1 MTHSHVYG
9 TEKLRKTLFFDKKRC
24 IGARVENLLSG
35 RSADIGADRVVIV
48 WSETRRGKK
57 RTFDTT
63 SGELLSVDSD
73 GYAVRSAD
81 GLFEVRV
88 GFSEG
93 YDGTLQKR
101 VSMHASRDVFLHT
114 VITDVMPADGTFLH
128 TAPLLPHPLIP
139 GGVSD
144 GSPLVTSGIYINA
157 FALAA
162 ALAGVIV
169 TAFALA
175 AALAGV
181 IVTALSKPCSGVA
194 RLSLFFSAVA
204 FLVGMACFVL
214 CIVFGAAIPLHAMG

>member
-1 MTHSHVYG
+1 MTHSQVYC
-9 TEKLRKTLFFDKKRC
+9 TDKLRKNLFFDETRC
-24 IGARVENLLSG
+24 VGARVENLLSG
-35 RSADIGADRVVIV
+35 RSVDIGADKVVIV
-48 WSETRRGKK
+48 WSESGRGKK

-88 GFSEG
+88 SFSEG

-114 VITDVMPADGTFLH
+114 VTTEVMPADGAFLH

-169 TAFALA
+169 TA
-175 AALAGV
+175 
-181 IVTALSKPCSGVA
+181 LSKPRSGVA

-204 FLVGMACFVL
+204 FLVGMACFLL
-214 CIVFGAAIPLHAMG
+214 CLLFATIIPLHAIG

>member
-1 MTHSHVYG
+1 MTHSQVYC
-9 TEKLRKTLFFDKKRC
+9 TDKLRKNLFFDETRC
-24 IGARVENLLSG
+24 VGARVENLLSG
-35 RSADIGADRVVIV
+35 RSVDIDADKVVIV
-48 WSETRRGKK
+48 WSESGRGKK

-81 GLFEVRV
+81 GFFEVRV
-88 GFSEG
+88 SFSEG

-114 VITDVMPADGTFLH
+114 VTTEVMPADGAFLH
-128 TAPLLPHPLIP
+128 TAPLFPHPLIP

-169 TAFALA
+169 TA
-175 AALAGV
+175 
-181 IVTALSKPCSGVA
+181 LSKPRSGVA

-204 FLVGMACFVL
+204 FLVGMACFLL
-214 CIVFGAAIPLHAMG
+214 CLLFTAIIPLHAIG

>member
-1 MTHSHVYG
+1 MTHSQVYC
-9 TEKLRKTLFFDKKRC
+9 TDKLRKNLFFDETRC
-24 IGARVENLLSG
+24 VGARVENLLSG
-35 RSADIGADRVVIV
+35 RSVDIDADKVVIV
-48 WSETRRGKK
+48 WSESGRGKK

-81 GLFEVRV
+81 GFFEVRV
-88 GFSEG
+88 SFSEG

-114 VITDVMPADGTFLH
+114 VTTEVMPADGAFLH
-128 TAPLLPHPLIP
+128 TAPLFPHPLIP

-169 TAFALA
+169 TA
-175 AALAGV
+175 
-181 IVTALSKPCSGVA
+181 LSKPRSGVA

>member
-1 MTHSHVYG
+1 MTHSQVYC
-9 TEKLRKTLFFDKKRC
+9 TDKLRKNLFFDETRC
-24 IGARVENLLSG
+24 VGARVENLLSG
-35 RSADIGADRVVIV
+35 RSVDIGADKVVIV
-48 WSETRRGKK
+48 RSESGRGKK

-63 SGELLSVDSD
+63 SGELLSIDSD

-114 VITDVMPADGTFLH
+114 VTTEVMRADDAFLH

-169 TAFALA
+169 TA
-175 AALAGV
+175 
-181 IVTALSKPCSGVA
+181 LSKPRSGVA

-214 CIVFGAAIPLHAMG
+214 CIVFGAAIPLHAIG